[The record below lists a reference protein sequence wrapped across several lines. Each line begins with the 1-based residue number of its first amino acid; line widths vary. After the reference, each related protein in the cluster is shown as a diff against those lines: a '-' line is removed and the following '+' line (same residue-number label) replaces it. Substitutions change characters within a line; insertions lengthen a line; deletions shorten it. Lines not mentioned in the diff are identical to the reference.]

1 LVYPETLR
9 NNLEVEEW
17 VKMKG
22 SHKNECL
29 KYPEY
34 SQFPFFL
41 KLVLGVNGRSPWE
54 MAGNITEVHF
64 KT

>member
-1 LVYPETLR
+1 
-9 NNLEVEEW
+9 
-17 VKMKG
+17 MKG

-54 MAGNITEVHF
+54 MAGNITEVHL